1 MKSLFFLATLSSTV
15 NAYWLMS
22 VGTLTPEPQR
32 VDPILSPGA
41 VSSHAHYDA
50 LSLIGIVR
58 LSLDRGLF
66 TMWEYQIPRRSLL
79 VLPRNS
85 LINYWAEAT
94 LGRLRTL
101 LLYAQ
106 VNVPPPPSQKTS
118 PVIGILTC
126 ISSTEYIFCV
136 AAFANV
142 TISDGPTVPSAPLL
156 AATLFVHYLFDDDA
170 AAENVTAFPD
180 DFRMITGNP
189 TLRTYNSS
197 SYAQQAV
204 TFLCLD
210 FTGTTTK
217 FNSIPPQAC
226 ASGIRAQ
233 INFPSCW
240 DGVNTDSTD
249 HKSHVA
255 FLSGG
260 PDSGTCEDPNF
271 PVRLPR
277 IFLEVYW
284 ASGDFDQYRDQAKNS
299 TQPFVYSFGDPTGY
313 GYHADFINGWDDG
326 ALQKAVDNCHCDEY
340 GSPTCCAA
348 QGIFTYQE
356 GKQCYIT
363 DIVDEK
369 TSGLLTKLPG
379 NNPVQPAGIQATVYS
394 DDDVPGFLEP
404 VYVYTGS
411 SPTATATAT
420 EGGSTAAGSTGS
432 SSASS
437 ASSTFTSVGNVGA
450 VIQTTASASSTDS
463 PSSTEVSSTDLA
475 ASTESAASSTDLA
488 SSTELSASPVSAST
502 SVVSSSVVPVS
513 TSVASPASSSS
524 SSSSASSGDHAHH
537 THHHAA
543 AASSSSS
550 SGSCKRESRRD
561 DIDHSSRFRR
571 THRRHMDYDAYTF

>member
-41 VSSHAHYDA
+41 VSSHAHYVLGGSNFRQSTDTA
-50 LSLIGIVR
+50 SLRSSECTTTPIAEDKSSYWYPNLYFEWANGSFS
-58 LSLDRGLF
+58 SLTG
-66 TMWEYQIPRRSLL
+66 
-79 VLPRNS
+79 
-85 LINYWAEAT
+85 
-94 LGRLRTL
+94 G
-101 LLYAQ
+101 
-106 VNVPPPPSQKTS
+106 NV
-118 PVIGILTC
+118 I
-126 ISSTEYIFCV
+126 Y
-136 AAFANV
+136 
-142 TISDGPTVPSAPLL
+142 
-156 AATLFVHYLFDDDA
+156 YLFDDDA
-170 AAENVTAFPD
+170 AEKNVTAFPD
-180 DFRMITGNP
+180 DFRMISGNP
-189 TLRTYNSS
+189 TLRTYDST

-255 FLSGG
+255 FLSDG
-260 PDSGTCEDPNF
+260 PDSGTCEDPKF

-340 GSPTCCAA
+340 GSPTCCAD

-356 GKQCYIT
+356 GKECYIT
-363 DIVDEK
+363 DIVDEQ

-420 EGGSTAAGSTGS
+420 EGGSTVAGSTGS
-432 SSASS
+432 SAAAASS
-437 ASSTFTSVGNVGA
+437 ASAFTSVGNVGA
-450 VIQTTASASSTDS
+450 VIQTTASASSTDA
-463 PSSTEVSSTDLA
+463 PSSTAVTS
-475 ASTESAASSTDLA
+475 ASVEESSTDLA
-488 SSTELSASPVSAST
+488 SSTESAVSSADLASSTELSSSPASASA
-502 SVVSSSVVPVS
+502 SVVSSSVASVS

-524 SSSSASSGDHAHH
+524 LSSASSSGHAHH
-537 THHHAA
+537 THNHAAA
-543 AASSSSS
+543 AASSSASSS
-550 SGSCKRESRRD
+550 SGSCKERESRRD
-561 DIDHSSRFRR
+561 DIDHSARFRR
-571 THRRHMDYDAYTF
+571 SHRRHMDYDAYTF

>member
-1 MKSLFFLATLSSTV
+1 MKSLFFLATLSTTV

-22 VGTLTPEPQR
+22 VDTLTPEPQR

-41 VSSHAHYDA
+41 VSSHAHYGELT
-50 LSLIGIVR
+50 LSMVIEMYSYLTT
-58 LSLDRGLF
+58 F
-66 TMWEYQIPRRSLL
+66 L
-79 VLPRNS
+79 VLGGSNFRQTTDTAS
-85 LINYWAEAT
+85 LRSSECTTTPIAEDKSSYWYPN
-94 LGRLRTL
+94 
-101 LLYAQ
+101 LYFEWANGSFSSLTGG
-106 VNVPPPPSQKTS
+106 NVMCK
-118 PVIGILTC
+118 
-126 ISSTEYIFCV
+126 
-136 AAFANV
+136 
-142 TISDGPTVPSAPLL
+142 
-156 AATLFVHYLFDDDA
+156 
-170 AAENVTAFPD
+170 NVTAFPD
-180 DFRMITGNP
+180 DFRMISGNP
-189 TLRTYNSS
+189 TLRTYNST

-240 DGVNTDSTD
+240 DGVNTDSAD

-340 GSPTCCAA
+340 GSPTCCAD

-356 GKQCYIT
+356 GKECHIT
-363 DIVDEK
+363 DIVDEQ

-420 EGGSTAAGSTGS
+420 EAGST
-432 SSASS
+432 
-437 ASSTFTSVGNVGA
+437 
-450 VIQTTASASSTDS
+450 
-463 PSSTEVSSTDLA
+463 
-475 ASTESAASSTDLA
+475 SSTDLA
-488 SSTELSASPVSAST
+488 SSTESAVSSTDLASST
-502 SVVSSSVVPVS
+502 ESSSSSVSTSASVVSSSVAPVS
-513 TSVASPASSSS
+513 TSSASPASSSS
-524 SSSSASSGDHAHH
+524 
-537 THHHAA
+537 
-543 AASSSSS
+543 
-550 SGSCKRESRRD
+550 
-561 DIDHSSRFRR
+561 
-571 THRRHMDYDAYTF
+571 

>member
-1 MKSLFFLATLSSTV
+1 MKSFFLLATLSSTV

-41 VSSHAHYDA
+41 VSSHSHYGELGFCGVITPGVGVLGGSNFRPNTNTA
-50 LSLIGIVR
+50 SLRSSECTTTPIAEDKSSYWYPNLYFQWANGSFSSLTGGNVMCVISLCFYFYLLIV
-58 LSLDRGLF
+58 
-66 TMWEYQIPRRSLL
+66 
-79 VLPRNS
+79 
-85 LINYWAEAT
+85 
-94 LGRLRTL
+94 
-101 LLYAQ
+101 
-106 VNVPPPPSQKTS
+106 
-118 PVIGILTC
+118 
-126 ISSTEYIFCV
+126 
-136 AAFANV
+136 
-142 TISDGPTVPSAPLL
+142 SAK
-156 AATLFVHYLFDDDA
+156 
-170 AAENVTAFPD
+170 NVTAFPD
-180 DFRMITGNP
+180 DFRMITGTP
-189 TLRTYNSS
+189 MLRTYDSS

-226 ASGIRAQ
+226 ASGVRAQ

-240 DGVNTDSTD
+240 DGVNTDSAD

-260 PDSGTCEDPNF
+260 PDSGTCQDPKF

-284 ASGDFDQYRDQAKNS
+284 ATGDFENYRNQAKNP
-299 TQPFVYSFGDPTGY
+299 TQPFVFSFGDPTGY

-356 GKQCYIT
+356 GKQCHIT

-369 TSGLLTKLPG
+369 TSGLLSKLPG
-379 NNPVQPAGIQATVYS
+379 NNPVQQAGIRATVYT
-394 DDDVPGFLEP
+394 DDNVPGFLEP

-420 EGGSTAAGSTGS
+420 QGGSTAAGSTVS
-432 SSASS
+432 SVASS
-437 ASSTFTSVGNVGA
+437 ASSTFTSAGNINA
-450 VIQTTASASSTDS
+450 VIPTAASSSSTESS
-463 PSSTEVSSTDLA
+463 PSSTEVTSASAEVSSSTK
-475 ASTESAASSTDLA
+475 LA
-488 SSTELSASPVSAST
+488 SPSTELS
-502 SVVSSSVVPVS
+502 SSNVPAS
-513 TSVASPASSSS
+513 TSVASPVASLSSSSTSAGGHAHHTHSHAAAPSSSS
-524 SSSSASSGDHAHH
+524 SSD
-537 THHHAA
+537 
-543 AASSSSS
+543 
-550 SGSCKRESRRD
+550 SCKRESRRD

>member
-41 VSSHAHYDA
+41 VSSHSHYVLGGSNFRQTTDTA
-50 LSLIGIVR
+50 SLRSSECTTTPIAEDKSSYWYPNLYFEWANGSFS
-58 LSLDRGLF
+58 SLTG
-66 TMWEYQIPRRSLL
+66 
-79 VLPRNS
+79 
-85 LINYWAEAT
+85 
-94 LGRLRTL
+94 G
-101 LLYAQ
+101 
-106 VNVPPPPSQKTS
+106 NVMC
-118 PVIGILTC
+118 VI
-126 ISSTEYIFCV
+126 Y
-136 AAFANV
+136 
-142 TISDGPTVPSAPLL
+142 
-156 AATLFVHYLFDDDA
+156 YLFDDDA
-170 AAENVTAFPD
+170 AEKNVTAFPD
-180 DFRMITGNP
+180 DFRMISGTP
-189 TLRTYNSS
+189 TLRTYNAS

-284 ASGDFDQYRDQAKNS
+284 SSGEFDSFRDQAKNS
-299 TQPFVYSFGDPTGY
+299 TQPFVFSFGDPTGY

-340 GSPTCCAA
+340 GSPQCCAD

-356 GKQCYIT
+356 GKECYIT

-379 NNPVQPAGIQATVYS
+379 NNPVQQAGIQATVYT

-432 SSASS
+432 AAASS
-437 ASSTFTSVGNVGA
+437 ASSTFTSIGNVGA
-450 VIQTTASASSTDS
+450 VIQTTASSSSTESS
-463 PSSTEVSSTDLA
+463 PSSTEVTSASAEAPSSTEA
-475 ASTESAASSTDLA
+475 ASQSTESTSASTESSSDAS
-488 SSTELSASPVSAST
+488 E
-502 SVVSSSVVPVS
+502 S
-513 TSVASPASSSS
+513 TSVAAPAASSSASSTSAGGHAHHTHDHAAASSSS
-524 SSSSASSGDHAHH
+524 SSSSGA
-537 THHHAA
+537 
-543 AASSSSS
+543 
-550 SGSCKRESRRD
+550 CRRESRRD
-561 DIDHSSRFRR
+561 DFIDHSSRFRR

>member
-41 VSSHAHYDA
+41 VSSHAHYVLGGSNFRQTTDTA
-50 LSLIGIVR
+50 SLRSSECTTTPIAEDKSSYWYPNLYFEWANGSFS
-58 LSLDRGLF
+58 SLTG
-66 TMWEYQIPRRSLL
+66 
-79 VLPRNS
+79 
-85 LINYWAEAT
+85 
-94 LGRLRTL
+94 G
-101 LLYAQ
+101 
-106 VNVPPPPSQKTS
+106 NV
-118 PVIGILTC
+118 I
-126 ISSTEYIFCV
+126 Y
-136 AAFANV
+136 
-142 TISDGPTVPSAPLL
+142 
-156 AATLFVHYLFDDDA
+156 YLFDDDA

-420 EGGSTAAGSTGS
+420 QGGSTAAGSTGS

-475 ASTESAASSTDLA
+475 ASTESATSSTDLASSTESAVSSTDLA

-513 TSVASPASSSS
+513 TSVASPASSS